1 MRLSREQYTALLAEI
16 TASAAAPPVGLEVQG
31 HRPTSGFVEAVDR
44 FHIARTCNTWV
55 GRVLRASGVPVGA
68 WTPTPYALRL
78 SLWRAGL
85 S

>member
-1 MRLSREQYTALLAEI
+1 MQFIDSRGFSMAL
-16 TASAAAPPVGLEVQG
+16 
-31 HRPTSGFVEAVDR
+31 
-44 FHIARTCNTWV
+44 V
-55 GRVLRASGVPVGA
+55 GRILREAGVPVGV